1 MPSGWTIFTNHR
13 LKNVRSKHVPGQS
26 VRTGTTLSLIPL
38 NRLEC
43 ADDKFR
49 DRFLWGRRP
58 MLAAV
63 AARLPKQ
70 RDNVWI
76 DLGGGTGVR
85 FLPLRCRALHQ
96 DGMAFSLLRVCGAGK
111 CAHDGGV
118 YRFEPLQGHLRR

>member
-1 MPSGWTIFTNHR
+1 MLSGWTIFTSHR
-13 LKNVRSKHVPGQS
+13 QKNVRSKHVPLQPLAMGKTPDLGS
-26 VRTGTTLSLIPL
+26 LS
-38 NRLEC
+38 RLDF

-85 FLPLRCRALHQ
+85 FLSLRCRAL
-96 DGMAFSLLRVCGAGK
+96 FEETIVVSLIRVWGC
-111 CAHDGGV
+111 
-118 YRFEPLQGHLRR
+118 RRTCS